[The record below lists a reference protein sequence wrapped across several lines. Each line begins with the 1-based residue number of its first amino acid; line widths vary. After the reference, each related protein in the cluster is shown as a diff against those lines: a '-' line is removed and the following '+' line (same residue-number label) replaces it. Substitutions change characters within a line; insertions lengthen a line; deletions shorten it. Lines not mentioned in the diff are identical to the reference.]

1 MRFLPAIA
9 AILIATSANA
19 ATITSGLGS
28 RLSEIRTT
36 ERSGPY
42 LSDWSSIPGRANET
56 AHQGRDAAVFED
68 AGRGQ
73 IIFKVKA
80 DANGRARVAFQ
91 DVGDTANFQSF
102 SINGETIDLPSQRR
116 DGGWFTTELNF
127 GVGGLGWHVVVAR
140 TTLKEGLSRSRQDG
154 FGVCRSRAK

>member
-9 AILIATSANA
+9 AILIATTANA
-19 ATITSGLGS
+19 ATITSGLGGG
-28 RLSEIRTT
+28 LSDIRAA

-42 LSDWSSIPGRANET
+42 SSDWSSIPGKGNEI

-68 AGRGQ
+68 AGKGQ
-73 IIFKVKA
+73 IVFKVKA

-91 DVGDTANFQSF
+91 DVGDTANFHSF
-102 SINGETIDLPSQRR
+102 YIHDETLDLPSQRR
-116 DGGWFTTELNF
+116 DGGWFTTELDF